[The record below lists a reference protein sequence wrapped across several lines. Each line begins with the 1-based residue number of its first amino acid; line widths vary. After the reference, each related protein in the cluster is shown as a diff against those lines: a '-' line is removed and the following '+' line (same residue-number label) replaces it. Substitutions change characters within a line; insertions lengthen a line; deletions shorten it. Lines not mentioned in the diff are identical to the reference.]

1 MLHRQRQAFLRE
13 VEHVENDGLGAAV
26 LAVVYHWVVMP
37 TKLLSRWNF
46 LFNSNYFRLTYQIV
60 GKVHAVP
67 ALASVNQFCGL
78 HRRDFFHCK
87 YFGAKLRCII

>member
-1 MLHRQRQAFLRE
+1 MLHRQRLAFLRE

-26 LAVVYHWVVMP
+26 
-37 TKLLSRWNF
+37 
-46 LFNSNYFRLTYQIV
+46 
-60 GKVHAVP
+60 HAVP
-67 ALASVNQFCGL
+67 ALAGVNQFCGL